1 MEGGEV
7 RHEHLSLN
15 SAPVV
20 GFGDASV
27 TPPTDP
33 RELPSSRS
41 AIDLVEGK
49 PGAFWRAGG
58 HTLLRSALIGGG
70 MYAFGADR
78 YPHLW
83 VRALGAGVAIELFAI
98 GWVLTHRDQQ

>member
-1 MEGGEV
+1 M
-7 RHEHLSLN
+7 REHLSFN

-27 TPPTDP
+27 APPTDP

-49 PGAFWRAGG
+49 PGAFWKAGA
-58 HTLLRSALIGGG
+58 HTILRSALIGSG
-70 MYAFGADR
+70 MYVIGGDR
-78 YPHLW
+78 NPRLW
-83 VRALGAGVAIELFAI
+83 VRALGAGVAIEVFAI
-98 GWVLTHRDQQ
+98 GWVLTHRDQVQAKQ

>member
-1 MEGGEV
+1 M
-7 RHEHLSLN
+7 HEHLSLN

-49 PGAFWRAGG
+49 PGAIWRAGS
-58 HTLLRSALIGGG
+58 HTLLRAALIGGG
-70 MYAFGADR
+70 LYVIGADR
-78 YPHLW
+78 NPHLW
-83 VRALGAGVAIELFAI
+83 VRALGGAVAIEVFAI
-98 GWVLTHRDQQ
+98 GWVLANREQK